1 MPAKRAPLI
10 AVLPGDGI
18 GVEVVEQGLR
28 ILDTLAGRFGQRFET
43 ERALI
48 GGAAIDA
55 EGSALPDATLELC
68 KRADAV
74 YFGAVGGPKWDD
86 PRATVRP
93 EQGILGLRK
102 ALKLF
107 ANLRPVKLYPSLLSH
122 SVLKEEV
129 VRGTDMIVIRELTG
143 GLYFG
148 KPSKRWTTAGGV
160 MKAVDTLAYS
170 EGEIE
175 RVLRTGFELARG
187 RRKKLAS
194 VDKAN
199 VLNSGRLWREV
210 ATRVAKDYPDVEV
223 EHLLVDSAA
232 MYLMKRPT
240 SFDVMVTENMFGD
253 ILTDEAAVLAGS
265 MGMLPS
271 ASLGTQKNKSG
282 GTRGLYEPIHGTA
295 LYTPEVVG
303 SGRANPIAAILSLAL
318 MLRYSLN
325 MPEAADTVE
334 AAVEAVL
341 NDGART
347 SDIAGGEG
355 VRVVTTEQFGG
366 LVAEQV
372 SNLKVK

>member
-1 MPAKRAPLI
+1 MPKSYSPSI

-28 ILDTLAGRFGQRFET
+28 VLDAVSRRFGVRFET

-55 EGSALPDATLELC
+55 EGSSLPDATLALC

-86 PRATVRP
+86 PRAKVRP

-129 VRGTDMIVIRELTG
+129 VRGTDMVVIRELTG

-148 KPSKRWTTAGGV
+148 KPSKRWTTPGGV
-160 MKAVDTLAYS
+160 MKAVDTLAYT

-232 MYLMKRPT
+232 MYLMRRPT

-271 ASLGTQKNKSG
+271 ASLGTQKNKAG
-282 GTRGLYEPIHGTA
+282 GTRGLFEPIHGTA

-303 SGRANPIAAILSLAL
+303 SGRANPIAAILSLAM

-325 MPEAADTVE
+325 LGEAAD
-334 AAVEAVL
+334 AVEASVQAVL
-341 NDGART
+341 DEGFRT

-355 VRVVTTEQFGG
+355 VRVVTTEEFGR
-366 LVAEQV
+366 LAAERVEQ
-372 SNLKVK
+372 LRIK